1 MDYGKRLK
9 QIRESKQISVYKLAQ
24 DVGMSQGHIS
34 DLENGRNVPTIDTL
48 KRLLAPF
55 GITLSEFFNE
65 NSEVSILNEKEKELV
80 AQFRTLPDDKAD
92 LALQLVQALN
102 R

>member
-48 KRLLAPF
+48 KHLLAPF

>member
-48 KRLLAPF
+48 KRLLTPF

>member
-65 NSEVSILNEKEKELV
+65 NSEVSILNEKELV